1 MSDSISR
8 EKELEAQ
15 VQELEGIVQNMANRF
30 GQKVAEYESN
40 MAVLITR
47 LTAAQNQIEEAINSD
62 DS

>member
-1 MSDSISR
+1 MSDSINR

-47 LTAAQNQIEEAINSD
+47 LGAAQNQIEQAIKSN